1 MSMIE
6 AQLDNLDEQLAAY
19 TPQQRLLIS
28 IGSAL
33 AILILGWMLYLT
45 DAIDELNV
53 LEEQNNV
60 LMQQIS
66 ENSPDAYHTKIKIAI
81 KSLDKE
87 KIHTAELDADKQAII
102 DQMSASKGLIFD
114 NKHYARMLDL
124 LLEKSVNLG
133 LKIELMESVDT
144 DEPYFGKVNKYKK
157 LTIKGIGKFPAIAEF
172 VTFIESQ
179 NALVQMDTLRVE
191 TDEEKPHFEAVIL
204 YMGVAL

>member
-1 MSMIE
+1 MSMME

-33 AILILGWMLYLT
+33 AILVLGWMLYLT

-60 LMQQIS
+60 LVQQIS

-102 DQMSASKGLIFD
+102 DQISASKGLIFD

-157 LTIKGIGKFPAIAEF
+157 LTIKGIGNFPAIAEF

-179 NALVQMDTLRVE
+179 NALVQMDTLHVE

>member
-33 AILILGWMLYLT
+33 AILVLGWMLYLT

-60 LMQQIS
+60 LVQQIS

-157 LTIKGIGKFPAIAEF
+157 LTIKGIGNFPAIAEF

-179 NALVQMDTLRVE
+179 NALVQMDTLHVE

>member
-33 AILILGWMLYLT
+33 AILVLGWMLYLT

-60 LMQQIS
+60 LVQQIS

-157 LTIKGIGKFPAIAEF
+157 LTIKGSGNFPAIAEF

-179 NALVQMDTLRVE
+179 NALVQMDTLHVE